1 LEILGVKPILGRSF
15 VEQEEQTAAAPV
27 AMISGRLWQERFG
40 RDSQVVGKVVNLAG
54 APHTI
59 IGVLPPLFQ
68 FPFAGL
74 DIWVTKS
81 AELIEIDPQ
90 SRAISPT
97 LKVFG
102 RLKPGVSIQQA
113 NAEVAVL
120 KQQYAAAHSGMLD
133 AKTESPENLVRI
145 TEDLVSDIRPKLWML
160 FGAVGF
166 AMMIVCANVG
176 SLTLARATSRA
187 KEFAIRAAIGAG
199 HGRMVRQLCI
209 ESLLLAFVAG
219 SVGLA
224 LAVAGVSAIRS
235 MTLVDLPRAA
245 EIHVD
250 STVLGFALGLA
261 ALTGV
266 LLGLAPSL
274 VVLQPNLAGF
284 LRGTES
290 DGDVR
295 STMRMR
301 FSPRQLLV
309 AGQVAL
315 SLLLLIA
322 ATLLTKSLVRL
333 YRVDPGFQPNNLLTM
348 QVSLS
353 PARYDTAEKRAVFY
367 EQLVERVESVPG
379 VRSAA
384 VSLTLPFTGWAGVP
398 VQLATGVPLKL
409 NERPISILQPVTP
422 NYFRTMKI
430 AVKRGHDFNSHD
442 TTNSAPVVIINE
454 SLARHFWPEYPNGP
468 DPLGQYLLMGREPR
482 PKQIVGITADVRQ
495 QGKDQDAKFGLYVP
509 NAQVALPSAAI
520 VVRTAGDPL
529 VFARTVQEQILA
541 IDPEQPVSDIKTMDE
556 VTEASEG
563 ELRLI
568 TRLLAG
574 FSGGTTM
581 LSLIGIYALISYSVS
596 KRTKEIGIR
605 QALGAGRGHILSLVV
620 GQGFVL
626 SVIGIVVGAG
636 AAFGLTRVLK
646 DLLFQV
652 TATDPATFVEISLL
666 FVAMALLASF
676 IPARR
681 AAKVDPMVALRY
693 E

>member
-1 LEILGVKPILGRSF
+1 
-15 VEQEEQTAAAPV
+15 
-27 AMISGRLWQERFG
+27 
-40 RDSQVVGKVVNLAG
+40 
-54 APHTI
+54 
-59 IGVLPPLFQ
+59 
-68 FPFAGL
+68 
-74 DIWVTKS
+74 
-81 AELIEIDPQ
+81 
-90 SRAISPT
+90 
-97 LKVFG
+97 
-102 RLKPGVSIQQA
+102 
-113 NAEVAVL
+113 
-120 KQQYAAAHSGMLD
+120 
-133 AKTESPENLVRI
+133 
-145 TEDLVSDIRPKLWML
+145 
-160 FGAVGF
+160 
-166 AMMIVCANVG
+166 
-176 SLTLARATSRA
+176 
-187 KEFAIRAAIGAG
+187 
-199 HGRMVRQLCI
+199 
-209 ESLLLAFVAG
+209 
-219 SVGLA
+219 
-224 LAVAGVSAIRS
+224 
-235 MTLVDLPRAA
+235 
-245 EIHVD
+245 
-250 STVLGFALGLA
+250 
-261 ALTGV
+261 
-266 LLGLAPSL
+266 
-274 VVLQPNLAGF
+274 
-284 LRGTES
+284 
-290 DGDVR
+290 
-295 STMRMR
+295 
-301 FSPRQLLV
+301 
-309 AGQVAL
+309 
-315 SLLLLIA
+315 
-322 ATLLTKSLVRL
+322 
-333 YRVDPGFQPNNLLTM
+333 
-348 QVSLS
+348 
-353 PARYDTAEKRAVFY
+353 
-367 EQLVERVESVPG
+367 
-379 VRSAA
+379 
-384 VSLTLPFTGWAGVP
+384 
-398 VQLATGVPLKL
+398 
-409 NERPISILQPVTP
+409 
-422 NYFRTMKI
+422 
-430 AVKRGHDFNSHD
+430 
-442 TTNSAPVVIINE
+442 VIINE